1 MVPQTVH
8 AFFKFLFTTR
18 GASIMKQESGK
29 VTLSIRNLVKVFG
42 GKQEQVQALD
52 DVSLDI
58 CEGELFTLLGPSG
71 CGKTTT
77 LRCVAGF
84 EKPSGGS
91 IDFLGHDFTAI
102 PPFRRN
108 IGMVFQ
114 SYALF
119 PHMSIFENVAYGLRI
134 RKIPKR
140 EIEERVGR
148 IIALVGLE
156 ATQKRKPS
164 ELSGGQQQRI
174 ALARALVYDPELL
187 LLDEPLSNLDAKLRV
202 YMREEIRRIQQ
213 QARVTT
219 IYVTHDQEEALSISD
234 RIAVMHDGRVSQ
246 VDLPDEIYENPNS
259 IRVADFI
266 GQANFLDCAV
276 KNNAATMLTFPSGEE
291 IVLETVPDSI
301 RSFPHQ
307 EGILFVRPEQM
318 QVMAAAD
325 QANTLQGEVKVI
337 LYLGSVVRYFVEIFA
352 KTNPQEIL
360 VDQDRRV
367 GGVRV
372 GDPVAVRF
380 QGEGAKLFPCD
391 QKNQLDRA

>member
-1 MVPQTVH
+1 
-8 AFFKFLFTTR
+8 
-18 GASIMKQESGK
+18 MKQESGK
-29 VTLSIRNLVKVFG
+29 VTLSIRNLIKVFG
-42 GKQEQVQALD
+42 SKHEHVQALD

-58 CEGELFTLLGPSG
+58 REGELFTLLGPSG

-84 EKPSGGS
+84 EKPTDGS
-91 IDFLGHDFTAI
+91 IDFLGRDYTAI

-174 ALARALVYDPELL
+174 ALARALVYDPKLL

-213 QARVTT
+213 QAQVTT

-246 VDLPDEIYENPNS
+246 VGLPDEIYENPNS

-276 KNNAATMLTFPSGEE
+276 KNNGATVLTFPSGEE
-291 IVLETVPDSI
+291 IVLETDSDSI

-307 EGILFVRPEQM
+307 EGILFIRPEQM
-318 QVMAAAD
+318 QVVAAAD
-325 QANTLQGEVKVI
+325 QANTLKGEVKVI
-337 LYLGSVVRYFVEIFA
+337 LYLGSVVRYFVEIFL
-352 KTNPQEIL
+352 KTTPQEIL

-372 GDPVAVRF
+372 GDPVAVRL
-380 QGEGAKLFPCD
+380 QGEGAKLFPSD
-391 QKNQLDRA
+391 QKNQLNQA

>member
-1 MVPQTVH
+1 
-8 AFFKFLFTTR
+8 
-18 GASIMKQESGK
+18 MKQESGK

-42 GKQEQVQALD
+42 SKHGQVQALD

-58 CEGELFTLLGPSG
+58 REGELFTLLGPSG

-77 LRCVAGF
+77 LRCIAGF

-91 IDFLGHDFTAI
+91 IDFLGRDYTAI

-134 RKIPKR
+134 RKIPKK

-148 IIALVGLE
+148 IIQLVGLE
-156 ATQKRKPS
+156 TTQKRKPS

-234 RIAVMHDGRVSQ
+234 RIAVMHDGKVSQ
-246 VDLPDEIYENPNS
+246 VGPPDEIYENPNS

-276 KNNAATMLTFPSGEE
+276 KNNGATVLTFTSGEE
-291 IVLETVPDSI
+291 IVLETDSDSI
-301 RSFPHQ
+301 HSFPHQ

-318 QVMAAAD
+318 KVTAAAD
-325 QANTLQGEVKVI
+325 QANTLKGEVKVI
-337 LYLGSVVRYFVEIFA
+337 LYLGSVVRYFVEIFL
-352 KTNPQEIL
+352 KTTPQEIL

-372 GDPVAVRF
+372 GDPVAVKL

-391 QKNQLDRA
+391 QKNQLNQA

>member
-1 MVPQTVH
+1 MTEQDNS
-8 AFFKFLFTTR
+8 R
-18 GASIMKQESGK
+18 I
-29 VTLSIRNLVKVFG
+29 TLSIRNLSKVFG
-42 GKQEQVQALD
+42 GKNEQVQALN

-58 CEGELFTLLGPSG
+58 REGELFTLLGPSG

-84 EKPSGGS
+84 EKPSSGR
-91 IDFLGHDFTAI
+91 IDFLGRDFTSI

-119 PHMSIFENVAYGLRI
+119 PHLSIFENVAYGLRI
-134 RKIPKR
+134 RKLPRKDT
-140 EIEERVGR
+140 EQKVNR
-148 IIALVGLE
+148 IIQLVGLE

-174 ALARALVYDPELL
+174 ALARALVYDPQLL

-213 QARVTT
+213 QAKVTT

-234 RIAVMHDGRVSQ
+234 RIAVMHAGKVSQ
-246 VDLPDEIYENPNS
+246 VGTPDEIYENPNT

-266 GQANFLDCAV
+266 GQANFLTCEVQA
-276 KNNAATMLTFPSGEE
+276 NADPVLRFRSGEQ
-291 IVLETVPDSI
+291 ITLTNSSDNVRGYQDT
-301 RSFPHQ
+301 

-318 QVMAAAD
+318 EVSAAANHPNSLKG
-325 QANTLQGEVKVI
+325 QVKVI
-337 LYLGSVVRYFVEIFA
+337 LYLGSVVRYYIEIFQDHD
-352 KTNPQEIL
+352 PQEIL

-367 GGVRV
+367 HGVGV
-372 GDPVAVRF
+372 GDAVAVLVHG
-380 QGEGAKLFPCD
+380 QEAKLFPTE
-391 QKNQLDRA
+391 QRQQLEKA

>member
-1 MVPQTVH
+1 MTEH
-8 AFFKFLFTTR
+8 DSSR
-18 GASIMKQESGK
+18 
-29 VTLSIRNLVKVFG
+29 VTLFIRNLSKIFAG
-42 GKQEQVQALD
+42 RHEQVQALD

-58 CEGELFTLLGPSG
+58 REGELFTLLGPSG

-84 EKPSGGS
+84 EKPSSGT
-91 IDFLGHDFTAI
+91 IDFLGRDFTSI

-119 PHMSIFENVAYGLRI
+119 PHLSIFENVAYGLRI
-134 RKIPKR
+134 RKLSHGD
-140 EIEERVGR
+140 IEQRVKR
-148 IIALVGLE
+148 IIKMVGLE

-174 ALARALVYDPELL
+174 ALARALVYDPQLL

-213 QARVTT
+213 QAKVTT

-234 RIAVMHDGRVSQ
+234 RIAVMHAGKVSQ
-246 VDLPDEIYENPNS
+246 VGSPDEIYENPNT

-266 GQANFLDCAV
+266 GQANFLDCRIRQEAV
-276 KNNAATMLTFPSGEE
+276 PALTFRTGER
-291 IVLETVPDSI
+291 ITLANSSVNI
-301 RSFPHQ
+301 RNYQHQ
-307 EGILFVRPEQM
+307 AGILFVRPEQM
-318 QVMAAAD
+318 EISAD
-325 QANTLQGEVKVI
+325 PDHPNSLRGEVKVI
-337 LYLGSVVRYFVEIFA
+337 LYLGSVVRYYIEIFQ
-352 KTNPQEIL
+352 NQEPQEIL

-367 GGVRV
+367 QGVGV
-372 GDPVAVRF
+372 GDTVAVLVHG
-380 QGEGAKLFPCD
+380 QEAKLFPKE
-391 QKNQLDRA
+391 QRQQLEKV

>member
-1 MVPQTVH
+1 MTEH
-8 AFFKFLFTTR
+8 ENGR
-18 GASIMKQESGK
+18 I
-29 VTLSIRNLVKVFG
+29 TLSIKNISKIFA
-42 GKQEQVQALD
+42 GKHDQVQALD

-58 CEGELFTLLGPSG
+58 REGELFTLLGPSG

-84 EKPSGGS
+84 EKPSSGT
-91 IDFLGHDFTAI
+91 IDFLGQNFTSI

-119 PHMSIFENVAYGLRI
+119 PHLSIFENVAYGLRI
-134 RKIPKR
+134 RKLSKR
-140 EIEERVGR
+140 EIEDRVNR

-174 ALARALVYDPELL
+174 ALARALVYDPQLL

-213 QARVTT
+213 QAKVTT

-234 RIAVMHDGRVSQ
+234 RIAVMHAGKVSQ
-246 VDLPDEIYENPNS
+246 VGSPDEVYENPDS

-266 GQANFLDCAV
+266 GQANFLDCKV
-276 KNNAATMLTFPSGEE
+276 RQEVVPVLTFRTGEQ
-291 IVLETVPDSI
+291 ITLTNSSI
-301 RSFPHQ
+301 NIRNYQ
-307 EGILFVRPEQM
+307 DQGGILFVRPEQM
-318 QVMAAAD
+318 EISAD
-325 QANTLQGEVKVI
+325 PDHPNSLKGEVKVI
-337 LYLGSVVRYFVEIFA
+337 LYLGSVVRYYIEIFQ
-352 KTNPQEIL
+352 NQEPLEIL

-367 GGVRV
+367 QGVGV
-372 GDPVAVRF
+372 GDPVSVLIHG
-380 QGEGAKLFPCD
+380 QEAKLFPTE
-391 QKNQLDRA
+391 QRQQLEKV

>member
-1 MVPQTVH
+1 
-8 AFFKFLFTTR
+8 
-18 GASIMKQESGK
+18 MKQESGK

-42 GKQEQVQALD
+42 SKHGQVQALD

-58 CEGELFTLLGPSG
+58 REGELFTLLGPSG

-77 LRCVAGF
+77 LRCIAGF

-91 IDFLGHDFTAI
+91 IDFLGRDYTAI

-134 RKIPKR
+134 RKIPKK

-148 IIALVGLE
+148 IIQLVGLE
-156 ATQKRKPS
+156 TTQKRKPS

-234 RIAVMHDGRVSQ
+234 RIAVMHNGKVSQ
-246 VDLPDEIYENPNS
+246 VGPPDEIYENPNS

-276 KNNAATMLTFPSGEE
+276 KNNGATVLTFTSGEE
-291 IVLETVPDSI
+291 IVLETDSDSI
-301 RSFPHQ
+301 HSFPHQ

-318 QVMAAAD
+318 QVTAAAD
-325 QANTLQGEVKVI
+325 QANTLKGEVKVI
-337 LYLGSVVRYFVEIFA
+337 LYLGSVVRYFVEIFL
-352 KTNPQEIL
+352 KTTPQEIL

-372 GDPVAVRF
+372 GDPVAVGL

-391 QKNQLDRA
+391 QKNQLNQA

>member
-1 MVPQTVH
+1 
-8 AFFKFLFTTR
+8 
-18 GASIMKQESGK
+18 MKQESGK
-29 VTLSIRNLVKVFG
+29 VTLSIRNLIKVFG
-42 GKQEQVQALD
+42 SKHEHVQALD

-58 CEGELFTLLGPSG
+58 REGELFTLLGPSG

-84 EKPSGGS
+84 EKPTDGS
-91 IDFLGHDFTAI
+91 IDFLGRDYTAI

-174 ALARALVYDPELL
+174 ALARALVYDPKLL

-213 QARVTT
+213 QAQVTT

-246 VDLPDEIYENPNS
+246 VGLPDEIYENPNS

-276 KNNAATMLTFPSGEE
+276 KNNGATVLTFPSGEE
-291 IVLETVPDSI
+291 IVLETDSDSI

-307 EGILFVRPEQM
+307 EGILFIRPEQM
-318 QVMAAAD
+318 QVVAAAD
-325 QANTLQGEVKVI
+325 QANTLKGEVKVI
-337 LYLGSVVRYFVEIFA
+337 LYLGSVVRYFVEIFL
-352 KTNPQEIL
+352 KTTPQEIL

-372 GDPVAVRF
+372 GDPVAVRL
-380 QGEGAKLFPCD
+380 QGEGAKLFPSD
-391 QKNQLDRA
+391 QKNQLDQA

>member
-1 MVPQTVH
+1 
-8 AFFKFLFTTR
+8 
-18 GASIMKQESGK
+18 MKQESGK
-29 VTLSIRNLVKVFG
+29 ITLSIRNLIKVFG
-42 GKQEQVQALD
+42 SKHAQVQALD

-58 CEGELFTLLGPSG
+58 REGELFTLLGPSG

-84 EKPSGGS
+84 EKPTGGS
-91 IDFLGHDFTAI
+91 IDFLGRDYTAI

-134 RKIPKR
+134 RKTPKK

-148 IIALVGLE
+148 IITLVGLE

-174 ALARALVYDPELL
+174 ALARALVYDPKLL

-234 RIAVMHDGRVSQ
+234 RIAVMHDGKVSQ
-246 VDLPDEIYENPNS
+246 VGLPDEIYENPNS
-259 IRVADFI
+259 MRVADFI
-266 GQANFLDCAV
+266 GQANFLRCAV
-276 KNNAATMLTFPSGEE
+276 KNNG
-291 IVLETVPDSI
+291 DSI

-307 EGILFVRPEQM
+307 EGTLFVRPEQM
-318 QVMAAAD
+318 KVIAAAD
-325 QANTLQGEVKVI
+325 QANTLKGEVKVI
-337 LYLGSVVRYFVEIFA
+337 LYLGSVVRYFVEMFA
-352 KTNPQEIL
+352 KTTPQEIL

-372 GDPVAVRF
+372 GDPVAVGL
-380 QGEGAKLFPCD
+380 QGEGAKLFPSD
-391 QKNQLDRA
+391 QKNQLDQA

>member
-1 MVPQTVH
+1 
-8 AFFKFLFTTR
+8 
-18 GASIMKQESGK
+18 MKQESGK
-29 VTLSIRNLVKVFG
+29 VTLAIRNLIKVFSS
-42 GKQEQVQALD
+42 KHAQVQALD

-58 CEGELFTLLGPSG
+58 REGELFTLLGPSG

-84 EKPSGGS
+84 EKPTGGS
-91 IDFLGHDFTAI
+91 IDFLGQDYTAI

-134 RKIPKR
+134 RKTPKK
-140 EIEERVGR
+140 EIAERVGR
-148 IIALVGLE
+148 IIQLVGLE

-213 QARVTT
+213 QASVTT

-234 RIAVMHDGRVSQ
+234 RIAVMHDGKVSQ
-246 VDLPDEIYENPNS
+246 VGLPDEIYENPNS

-276 KNNAATMLTFPSGEE
+276 KNNRVTVLTFASGEE
-291 IVLETVPDSI
+291 IELETIPDSM
-301 RSFPHQ
+301 RSFPHK
-307 EGILFVRPEQM
+307 EGTLFVRPEQM

-325 QANTLQGEVKVI
+325 QANTLKGEVKVI
-337 LYLGSVVRYFVEIFA
+337 LYLGSVVRYFIEIFA
-352 KTNPQEIL
+352 KTTSLEIL

-367 GGVRV
+367 SGVRV
-372 GDPVAVRF
+372 GDPVAVGF
-380 QGEGAKLFPCD
+380 QGEGAKLFPSD
-391 QKNQLDRA
+391 QKNQLDKA

>member
-1 MVPQTVH
+1 MTEH
-8 AFFKFLFTTR
+8 ENGR
-18 GASIMKQESGK
+18 I
-29 VTLSIRNLVKVFG
+29 TLTIRNLRKIFR
-42 GKQEQVQALD
+42 GKHDPVQALD

-58 CEGELFTLLGPSG
+58 REGELFTLLGPSG

-77 LRCVAGF
+77 LRCIAGF
-84 EKPSGGS
+84 EKPSGGR
-91 IDFLGHDFTAI
+91 IDFLGRDFTSI

-134 RKIPKR
+134 RKLSRR
-140 EIEERVGR
+140 EIEDRVNR
-148 IIALVGLE
+148 IIQLVGLE

-174 ALARALVYDPELL
+174 ALARALVYDPQLL

-213 QARVTT
+213 QAKVTT

-234 RIAVMHDGRVSQ
+234 RIAVMHAGKVSQ
-246 VDLPDEIYENPNS
+246 IGSPDEIYENPIS

-266 GQANFLDCAV
+266 GQANFLACTVRGDG
-276 KNNAATMLTFPSGEE
+276 NPLLSFRSNETITITNSSGN
-291 IVLETVPDSI
+291 IQ
-301 RSFPHQ
+301 SFQ
-307 EGILFVRPEQM
+307 DREGILFVRPEQM
-318 QVMAAAD
+318 EISGD
-325 QANTLQGEVKVI
+325 PNHPNSLRGEVKVI
-337 LYLGSVVRYFVEIFA
+337 LYLGSVVRYYIEIFQ
-352 KTNPQEIL
+352 NHEPQEIL

-367 GGVRV
+367 RGVQT
-372 GDPVAVRF
+372 GDPVAVLVHG
-380 QGEGAKLFPCD
+380 QEAKLFPTE
-391 QKNQLDRA
+391 QKRQLEKV